1 MVVRCSFVERIGN
14 CNVRQECSSLLST
27 RRHLRHAGIGPPTA
41 PAGCRRTLRLLRAA
55 DPQALCWGSC
65 CLSGTDQAGFNP
77 IPSR

>member
-41 PAGCRRTLRLLRAA
+41 PAGCRMPDAGELCACCVPLILRHCVGAA
-55 DPQALCWGSC
+55 A
-65 CLSGTDQAGFNP
+65 A
-77 IPSR
+77 